1 MVESIGINP
10 DMLGIPEVEKGQRK
24 WWEVFN
30 EEERETIKEMFNFFK
45 KVYPAKM
52 GVSEDKSLALT
63 RLTGFPEVSE
73 KQQNIIF
80 EELEEQ
86 GILIKGGSNKN
97 MSGGYIYEVDRDKY
111 NKLLAEMSGLD
122 KKRKLEGV
130 GNDADIT
137 YLVLY
142 AAHRGG
148 QFERKYRLRYWSK
161 SLSELFGFDISPNVV
176 SNIYRKLA
184 TLGYMESIKK
194 RDSMYR
200 EYENLVITKKG
211 ADFLGIPYYPA

>member
-1 MVESIGINP
+1 MIESRGINP
-10 DMLGIPEVEKGQRK
+10 DMLGIPKIEKGQRK

-30 EEERETIKEMFNFFK
+30 EEERNTIKEMFSFLK
-45 KVYPAKM
+45 KIYPAKI
-52 GVSEDKSLALT
+52 GLSEDSSFALT
-63 RLTGFPEVSE
+63 RLTGFPDVSE
-73 KQQNIIF
+73 KQQKMIF

-86 GILIKGGSNKN
+86 GILIKGGRNKN

-111 NKLLAEMSGLD
+111 NELLAEMSGLD

-130 GNDADIT
+130 EYDADIT

-148 QFERKYRLRYWSK
+148 HFERKYRLRYWSK
-161 SLSELFGFDISPNVV
+161 SLSELFGFDISPKAV
-176 SNIYRKLA
+176 SQLYRKLA
-184 TLGYMESIKK
+184 TLGYMESVKK